1 MGFRFSRR
9 VSILP
14 GLKLNLSG
22 SGVSL
27 SAGVRGAHI
36 NLGPRGLYG
45 SAGIPGTGLSYRQR
59 LDSSSRSYDRPSV
72 ERRLSPRQ
80 WEAVQR
86 RQEQEEKAKE
96 AQQTID
102 DQWEQ
107 YQQMLHFWKPL
118 PEIPNLEDFIQAQTQ
133 RPFESTQQPPPEPVW
148 PEEEA
153 KCLNEL
159 TESVKTQA
167 PYRML
172 PAMFAQNHAKTL
184 FPAVWQERQP
194 EIQQR
199 YQESLADY
207 EQELKAAQAEWEARE
222 TERIAWLQRL
232 TAGNLEEIKHT
243 LTEIFTGLQLPFQD
257 ATQCG
262 LFFDTADLISVNLD
276 LPEMEQVI
284 LFTRKRLLKNGEIR
298 EVARDKVE
306 RNRDYF
312 DLVTGECAFIAA
324 EVFSYLPLCQ
334 IIRLA
339 AYTQRPKARE
349 TDPID
354 TCILDLKF
362 TREELKSF
370 NPETTPMHPFLVH
383 SGARFQMAADYQLAR
398 IEPPS
403 WLHHEDIQNAPVE

>member
-1 MGFRFSRR
+1 M
-9 VSILP
+9 
-14 GLKLNLSG
+14 
-22 SGVSL
+22 
-27 SAGVRGAHI
+27 
-36 NLGPRGLYG
+36 
-45 SAGIPGTGLSYRQR
+45 
-59 LDSSSRSYDRPSV
+59 
-72 ERRLSPRQ
+72 
-80 WEAVQR
+80 QR
-86 RQEQEEKAKE
+86 RQEQEEKAKQ
-96 AQQTID
+96 AQQAID

-118 PEIPNLEDFIQAQTQ
+118 PEIPNLEDFLQAQNR

-148 PEEEA
+148 PEEET

-159 TESVKTQA
+159 TESVKSQA
-167 PYRML
+167 SYRLL
-172 PAMFAQNHAKTL
+172 PALFAQKHAKTL
-184 FPAVWQERQP
+184 YPAVWQERQP

-199 YQESLADY
+199 YQESLAEY
-207 EQELKAAQAEWEARE
+207 EQQMKAAQAEWDTRE
-222 TERIAWLQRL
+222 SERIAWLQRL
-232 TAGNLEEIKHT
+232 TAGDLEEIKHT
-243 LTEIFTGLQLPFQD
+243 LTEIFTGLHLPFQD

-298 EVARDKVE
+298 EVVRDKVE

-334 IIRLA
+334 TIRLA
-339 AYTQRPKARE
+339 AYTQRAKALE

-354 TCILDLKF
+354 TYILDLKF

-370 NPETTPMHPFLVH
+370 NPETTPMQPFLVH
-383 SGARFQMAADYQLAR
+383 SGARFQMAADYQLQR

-403 WLHHEDIQNAPVE
+403 WLNHEDIQNAPVE

>member
-72 ERRLSPRQ
+72 ERRLSARQ
-80 WEAVQR
+80 WEAMQR

-96 AQQTID
+96 VQQMID
-102 DQWEQ
+102 DQWAQ
-107 YQQMLHFWKPL
+107 YQQMLHLWKPL
-118 PEIPNLEDFIQAQTQ
+118 PEIPSLENFIQAQTQ
-133 RPFESTQQPPPEPVW
+133 RPFESAQQPPPEPVW
-148 PEEEA
+148 PEEET

-159 TESVKTQA
+159 TESVKSQA
-167 PYRML
+167 PYRLL
-172 PAMFAQNHAKTL
+172 PAMFAENHAKTL

-207 EQELKAAQAEWEARE
+207 EQQLKAAQAEWEARE
-222 TERIAWLQRL
+222 TERVAWLQRL
-232 TAGNLEEIKHT
+232 TAGDLAEIKHT
-243 LTEIFTGLQLPFQD
+243 LTEIFTGLHLPFQD

-262 LFFDTADLISVNLD
+262 LFFDTADLVSLNLD

-284 LFTRKRLLKNGEIR
+284 LPTRKRLLKNGEIR

-324 EVFSYLPLCQ
+324 EIFSYLPLCRT
-334 IIRLA
+334 IRLA
-339 AYTQRPKARE
+339 AYTQRAKARE

-354 TCILDLKF
+354 TYVLDLKF
-362 TREELKSF
+362 TREELKAF
-370 NPETTPMHPFLVH
+370 NPDTTPMHPFLVH
-383 SGARFQMAADYQLAR
+383 SGARFQMAGDYQLAR

-403 WLHHEDIQNAPVE
+403 WLNHEDIQNAPGE